1 MSGIKIRGTGRF
13 APAKIVT
20 NDDLAK
26 IVDTSDEWIT
36 TRTGIQTR
44 HHCTTETHTDMCVG
58 AARQALENAGI
69 SPEDIG
75 ACVVATFSSDYLS
88 PSAACMV
95 QRGLGLP
102 HDAVCFDLNAACSGF
117 LFAIHTMECLLAQA
131 PRKYG
136 LVIGAE
142 MLSRF
147 INWEDRG
154 TCVLFGD
161 GAGAVVVEWREDYPS
176 IHAVLGCHG
185 DPDMLGVTGAEK
197 PAPARIFMHGQPTF
211 KFAVKAVP
219 YCIDQVLEKAV
230 MAIEDVDFFVFHQ
243 ANARIID
250 LAAKKYHIPRRSTTR
265 TSRNTATPPPPASPW
280 SSVSSMTWERW
291 GPAPGSWWWASAA
304 ASPGAAPWWS
314 SPDSLHVKQ
323 ALWTQACYRRKLQ
336 LYLGRAQRRMG
347 DFYEKAQ

>member
-161 GAGAVVVEWREDYPS
+161 GAGAVVVLLFLAYLKSVCGPGSPS
-176 IHAVLGCHG
+176 SPVTRIGVDHAPGFPVDASIVALDIH
-185 DPDMLGVTGAEK
+185 
-197 PAPARIFMHGQPTF
+197 
-211 KFAVKAVP
+211 
-219 YCIDQVLEKAV
+219 
-230 MAIEDVDFFVFHQ
+230 
-243 ANARIID
+243 
-250 LAAKKYHIPRRSTTR
+250 HIP
-265 TSRNTATPPPPASPW
+265 TP
-280 SSVSSMTWERW
+280 V
-291 GPAPGSWWWASAA
+291 
-304 ASPGAAPWWS
+304 GA
-314 SPDSLHVKQ
+314 SLHP
-323 ALWTQACYRRKLQ
+323 
-336 LYLGRAQRRMG
+336 
-347 DFYEKAQ
+347 

>member
-131 PRKYG
+131 CLLYTSPSPR
-136 LVIGAE
+136 
-142 MLSRF
+142 
-147 INWEDRG
+147 D
-154 TCVLFGD
+154 
-161 GAGAVVVEWREDYPS
+161 
-176 IHAVLGCHG
+176 
-185 DPDMLGVTGAEK
+185 
-197 PAPARIFMHGQPTF
+197 
-211 KFAVKAVP
+211 
-219 YCIDQVLEKAV
+219 
-230 MAIEDVDFFVFHQ
+230 
-243 ANARIID
+243 
-250 LAAKKYHIPRRSTTR
+250 
-265 TSRNTATPPPPASPW
+265 
-280 SSVSSMTWERW
+280 
-291 GPAPGSWWWASAA
+291 
-304 ASPGAAPWWS
+304 
-314 SPDSLHVKQ
+314 
-323 ALWTQACYRRKLQ
+323 
-336 LYLGRAQRRMG
+336 
-347 DFYEKAQ
+347 

>member
-1 MSGIKIRGTGRF
+1 MNGIKLISTGS
-13 APAKIVT
+13 AVPKKVVT

-26 IVDTSDEWIT
+26 IVDTNDEWIS
-36 TRTGIQTR
+36 TRTGIR
-44 HHCTTETHTDMCVG
+44 SRRYCTDGESHTSLCLA
-58 AARQALENAGI
+58 AARQALERGGVAPGEIGI
-69 SPEDIG
+69 CLVATVTPDFLSPAAACLLQKELGFPEDTI
-75 ACVVATFSSDYLS
+75 
-88 PSAACMV
+88 
-95 QRGLGLP
+95 
-102 HDAVCFDLNAACSGF
+102 CFDLNAACSGF
-117 LFAIHTMECLLAQA
+117 VYALHTAECLLAST

-219 YCIDQVLEKAV
+219 YCIDQVLEKAG

-250 LAAKKYHIPRRSTTR
+250 LAAKKYHIPPEKYYKNIQKYGN
-265 TSRNTATPPPPASPW
+265 TSAASIPLVI
-280 SSVSSMTWERW
+280 SELHDLGKV
-291 GPAPGSWWWASAA
+291 GPGSRVLVVGFGGGLTWG
-304 ASPGAAPWWS
+304 GALVEFA
-314 SPDSLHVKQ
+314 
-323 ALWTQACYRRKLQ
+323 
-336 LYLGRAQRRMG
+336 
-347 DFYEKAQ
+347 

>member
-161 GAGAVVVEWREDYPS
+161 GAGAVVVEWRARP
-176 IHAVLGCHG
+176 
-185 DPDMLGVTGAEK
+185 PDALRCACL
-197 PAPARIFMHGQPTF
+197 H
-211 KFAVKAVP
+211 
-219 YCIDQVLEKAV
+219 
-230 MAIEDVDFFVFHQ
+230 
-243 ANARIID
+243 
-250 LAAKKYHIPRRSTTR
+250 PRRSGLPRRPGHAGRHRRGETGAGPHLHAR
-265 TSRNTATPPPPASPW
+265 PAHLQ
-280 SSVSSMTWERW
+280 V
-291 GPAPGSWWWASAA
+291 
-304 ASPGAAPWWS
+304 
-314 SPDSLHVKQ
+314 
-323 ALWTQACYRRKLQ
+323 RR
-336 LYLGRAQRRMG
+336 
-347 DFYEKAQ
+347 

>member
-75 ACVVATFSSDYLS
+75 ACVVATFTSDYLS

-102 HDAVCFDLNAACSGF
+102 HDTVCFDLNAACSGF
-117 LFAIHTMECLLAQA
+117 LFALHTMECLLAQA

-142 MLSRF
+142 MLS
-147 INWEDRG
+147 
-154 TCVLFGD
+154 
-161 GAGAVVVEWREDYPS
+161 AGSSTGR
-176 IHAVLGCHG
+176 
-185 DPDMLGVTGAEK
+185 TGAPASSSET
-197 PAPARIFMHGQPTF
+197 APALWWWSGGRTIPPSTPFW
-211 KFAVKAVP
+211 
-219 YCIDQVLEKAV
+219 
-230 MAIEDVDFFVFHQ
+230 
-243 ANARIID
+243 
-250 LAAKKYHIPRRSTTR
+250 AATATRTCWASPARRSR
-265 TSRNTATPPPPASPW
+265 RRPAS
-280 SSVSSMTWERW
+280 SCT
-291 GPAPGSWWWASAA
+291 
-304 ASPGAAPWWS
+304 ASPR
-314 SPDSLHVKQ
+314 LQV
-323 ALWTQACYRRKLQ
+323 RR
-336 LYLGRAQRRMG
+336 
-347 DFYEKAQ
+347 